1 MSENT
6 TILISKDTRE
16 KIKELG
22 KKGETY
28 DDILG
33 RVYRERRQMENIAM
47 LMNTE
52 GYMTIDEARKWTKKQ
67 NKLEGL

>member
-6 TILISKDTRE
+6 TILISKRVRE
-16 KIKELG
+16 KIKEFG

-28 DDILG
+28 TDIINNMYKELKLKES
-33 RVYRERRQMENIAM
+33 VDM

-52 GYMTIDEARKWTKKQ
+52 DYLTIDQAREWTKEK
-67 NKLEGL
+67 NKLDGL